1 MNIFENFSALFLEVW
16 KKGILGVDVFQILI
30 GLGIFL
36 IFLLFRGLISKVIIS
51 RLKKIAKKTTN
62 KLDDTFVEAM
72 EGPARFLPIVIGFF
86 IASYY
91 LEFSPESQSF
101 IDNLNKSL
109 ITILIFW
116 LIHQFIQPVT
126 YLLGGLEKILTKEL
140 IGWIVKALKILI
152 FILGAAAV
160 LELWGI
166 KIGPIIAGLGLFGVA
181 VALGAQDLFKNL
193 ISGILVLVEKRFKVG
208 DWIIVE
214 GVIEGIVERIGFR
227 STVIRKFD
235 KSLAIIPNFQ
245 FAENAVINVS
255 STTNWRISWIIT
267 LQYNTTIEQLKKVR
281 DEIEKYITSSKDYKI
296 SENTEHAVR
305 VDKFSDSSIDMYV
318 RCFTVTDDWSEWLKV
333 KERLALNIKE
343 IVEKKSCFF
352 CISKSVNLCGEKMKS
367 IFILLDSVITIYL
380 WVIIINAIL
389 SWLVAFNILNTQNRF
404 VFSILDATYKLTD
417 PALNRIRRFI
427 PTFGSIDISPLVLI
441 LALMFL
447 RNLVFEIFA
456 PSLF

>member
-1 MNIFENFSALFLEVW
+1 MNIFENFSALFIDVW
-16 KKGILGVDVFQILI
+16 KKGILGIDIFQILI

-36 IFLLFRGLISKVIIS
+36 IFLLFRGLISKIIIS

-62 KLDDTFVEAM
+62 KLDDSFVEAM
-72 EGPARFLPIVIGFF
+72 EGPARFFPIVVGFF
-86 IASYY
+86 MASYY

-101 IDNLNKSL
+101 IDNINRSL

-126 YLLGGLEKILTKEL
+126 YLLGGLEKLLTKEL

-214 GVIEGIVERIGFR
+214 EIIEGIVERIGFR
-227 STVIRKFD
+227 STVVRKFD

-255 STTNWRISWIIT
+255 ATTNWIISWVIT

-281 DEIEKYITSSKDYKI
+281 DEIEKYITTDEDYQT
-296 SENTEHAVR
+296 SLGHAVR

-318 RCFTVTDDWSEWLKV
+318 RCFTKTDDWDEWLKV
-333 KERLALNIKE
+333 KERLALEIKQ
-343 IVEKKSCFF
+343 IVEKNNASFAF
-352 CISKSVNLCGEKMKS
+352 PSQSIYVEKK
-367 IFILLDSVITIYL
+367 
-380 WVIIINAIL
+380 
-389 SWLVAFNILNTQNRF
+389 
-404 VFSILDATYKLTD
+404 
-417 PALNRIRRFI
+417 
-427 PTFGSIDISPLVLI
+427 
-441 LALMFL
+441 
-447 RNLVFEIFA
+447 
-456 PSLF
+456 